1 MTVTSM
7 TRSAPVAVGRG
18 AARRSGT
25 DPAFL
30 IAAAL
35 FLAVVIAEAAFIA
48 LAARGAFTIQIFK
61 QRDGVFAGDAGQILK
76 NRHGDSL
83 AFRLFVGC
91 EFGA

>member
-1 MTVTSM
+1 MTITSM
-7 TRSAPVAVGRG
+7 TRSAPAVVGRG

-48 LAARGAFTIQIFK
+48 LAAPNIPNIG
-61 QRDGVFAGDAGQILK
+61 
-76 NRHGDSL
+76 SL
-83 AFRLFVGC
+83 YITVT
-91 EFGA
+91 

>member
-1 MTVTSM
+1 MTMTSM
-7 TRSAPVAVGRG
+7 TRSAPAAVGGG

-48 LAARGAFTIQIFK
+48 LAAPSIPDIGAIYAT
-61 QRDGVFAGDAGQILK
+61 VT
-76 NRHGDSL
+76 
-83 AFRLFVGC
+83 
-91 EFGA
+91 